1 MESVVN
7 EYDKILDMR
16 EAEMRRR
23 DSPSQIG
30 QIIEEDNGRNRLLV
44 NEGVIVNG
52 CEFQRLFGPQGTLT
66 DTLGLQNPTSPPT
79 STSTSPFLLNGLLG
93 TSPTGCPT
101 GATGCNPDPY
111 FHIPNLDED
120 SGDCLYIP
128 TFFDTPMTPAMA
140 VYLVEALLKEVSPDT
155 ILEEID
161 NEVKK
166 ALNRISEGNL
176 LFNYIPI
183 GIIFIVLVWVMVIYG
198 LFDWKAGLLLTF
210 VIIAV
215 FWLGYMLLDVTIRED
230 TSKVAT
236 NSSTRLQS
244 RVTEKNDSI
253 LGNIIKAY
261 YTATNHMILP
271 EAAICG
277 DSPTGSTG
285 TFGDCG
291 CFDTGFQFTVADTEF
306 EAKIPLPSL
315 IINDQIKTGGDLRCV
330 GIDNSKTLL
339 PAIENSLPCLEGVDG
354 FDISRINNTDKEAI
368 AECVLDSLPDSLT
381 NCGSGTSTRDKL
393 ECLAISC
400 EDPEKS
406 AANPAVCSLVSQ
418 ILECTG
424 VL

>member
-1 MESVVN
+1 MESIVN
-7 EYDKILDMR
+7 EYDKILNIR

-23 DSPSQIG
+23 DGPSQIG
-30 QIIEEDNGRNRLLV
+30 QLIEGVDGRNQLLLDDSV
-44 NEGVIVNG
+44 DVNG

-66 DTLGLQNPTSPPT
+66 DALGLRSPSPAPTNPFILSGG
-79 STSTSPFLLNGLLG
+79 FG

-111 FHIPNLDED
+111 FHIPSLEKD
-120 SGDCLYIP
+120 SGDCVYIP
-128 TFFDTPMTPAMA
+128 TFFDTPVTLSMA

-161 NEVKK
+161 DEIKK
-166 ALNRISEGNL
+166 ALNKISEGNL

-183 GIIFIVLVWVMVIYG
+183 GIVFIVLVWVMVVYG
-198 LFDWKAGLLLTF
+198 LFDWKAGLLLTS
-210 VIIAV
+210 VIVAV
-215 FWLGYMLLDVTIRED
+215 FWMGYMLLDVTIRED

-236 NSSTRLQS
+236 NSGMRLQS
-244 RVTEKNDSI
+244 RAVEKKDNI

-277 DSPTGSTG
+277 NSPTGSTG

-291 CFDTGFQFTVADTEF
+291 CFNTGFKFTVGREF

-315 IINDQIKTGGDLRCV
+315 IVNDQIKTGGDLRCV
-330 GIDNSKTLL
+330 SIDNSKTLL
-339 PAIENSLPCLEGVDG
+339 PAIENALPCLQGVDG
-354 FDISRINNTDKEAI
+354 FDISQLSDKDKEAI

-400 EDPEKS
+400 ADPEKS
-406 AANPAVCSLVSQ
+406 AANPAVCSLVAQ
-418 ILECTG
+418 LLGCT
-424 VL
+424 LNS